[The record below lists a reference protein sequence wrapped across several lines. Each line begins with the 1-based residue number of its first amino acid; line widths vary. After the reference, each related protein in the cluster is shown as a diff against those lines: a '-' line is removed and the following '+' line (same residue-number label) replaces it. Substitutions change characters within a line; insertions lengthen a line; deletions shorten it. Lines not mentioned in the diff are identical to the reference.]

1 MKLEIGDIVEHRV
14 HLCNKWGFGLIK
26 AYRRHHGIYEVIW
39 GDGEVRTHTFELLK
53 RIA

>member
-1 MKLEIGDIVEHRV
+1 MEYKIGDIVEHRV
-14 HLCNKWGFGLIK
+14 HLATRWGLRIVKGYKRLH
-26 AYRRHHGIYEVIW
+26 RIYEVLW